1 MVYTKKDQENS
12 IKLTNALYDYSRWI
26 IEKKQDLNKKV
37 ESRIFT
43 CLAFSGVEIKL
54 ISDLFNQIP
63 PVIVE
68 QQKLFFIGWKLLAT
82 IPVIIAAWYLISS
95 LLIKT
100 ENVATS
106 ASIKKV
112 LEKREEYKRNEEI
125 FKASIITEWEKFS
138 IKINNLV
145 EIKLEKLN
153 NGIWF
158 LFYGAAVYGIGAAIQ
173 LLFI

>member
-1 MVYTKKDQENS
+1 MAYTKKDQENS

-37 ESRIFT
+37 ESRIFA

-63 PVIVE
+63 STVIK

-82 IPVIIAAWYLISS
+82 IAVVVAAWYLVSS
-95 LLIKT
+95 LLINV

-112 LEKREEYKRNEEI
+112 LEKRQEYKRNEEI

-138 IKINNLV
+138 TKINSLV

-158 LFYGAAVYGIGAAIQ
+158 LFYSAAIYSIGAAIQ
-173 LLFI
+173 ILFI